1 MASSQTLLNL
11 LEQVQRRA
19 LMVAGIGVLL
29 ALLGIFLNRPQF
41 FQSYLF
47 AYFFWLG
54 IGLGCLTLLLVYHLT
69 SGRWGF
75 MLRRVLESAAVM
87 TVLMA
92 LLTIPLFFGMTD
104 LYSWANAANVATDP
118 LLQHKQPYLNIPFFI
133 IRNGLYFVI
142 WCGVAG
148 LLWRWSGRQDQPADT
163 YLLSE
168 RQRRFSGPALALYG
182 LTITFA
188 AMDWLMSLEPHW
200 FSTIFGAM
208 IAAAQ
213 VVTAL
218 ALATIVLIVLA
229 KHHAPLHELVDQRLD
244 DLGKLLLALALF
256 WVYMAFIQYL
266 IIWAGNLPEEVVW
279 YLRRLRHGWQWVALL
294 VLLFHF
300 VLPFVALLAGRVR
313 KGRRNLVIVAAGIL
327 GADLLYFYWLVTPVF
342 HPTIHLHW
350 LDLVL
355 PCAIGGLWL
364 AALAW
369 QLRRRPLLVQYDPVW
384 TKIETNETALQE
396 VMAHE

>member
-1 MASSQTLLNL
+1 M
-11 LEQVQRRA
+11 QRLA

-29 ALLGIFLNRPQF
+29 ALLGIFLNRPNF
-41 FQSYLF
+41 SVLSLCLF
-47 AYFFWLG
+47 LLVGYWLG
-54 IGLGCLTLLLVYHLT
+54 LSHTAPGLPPHQRAMGLH
-69 SGRWGF
+69 
-75 MLRRVLESAAVM
+75 AAACFGKRSRDDRADGAVDH
-87 TVLMA
+87 
-92 LLTIPLFFGMTD
+92 PLFFGMTD